1 MIRFPQSHFSLPS
14 VFLTNGDAPVFVCW
28 CHCCPPA
35 RSKVQRG
42 CWGAAVVPCWDGKRR
57 AAAPAAGT
65 YVQGMGFTSCDRNFW
80 GGSHKKRV
88 LVALVKYAV
97 EFLGGKKKV
106 KFNLEKR
113 GRKKAGRKQAEFSAC
128 ILSTHPCVSFPSGRN
143 KNCLCFSRPF
153 RKSYRAI
160 IALLSNGQSLFR
172 LSLLPLPT

>member
-1 MIRFPQSHFSLPS
+1 MGMLLCSFAGVTAAHLH
-14 VFLTNGDAPVFVCW
+14 V
-28 CHCCPPA
+28 A
-35 RSKVQRG
+35 RCR
-42 CWGAAVVPCWDGKRR
+42 GAAGELRLFPAGMASVVLQPQQLARMCKSWVSRPAIETSGGVTQKEGGFGEVCSGVFRR
-57 AAAPAAGT
+57 
-65 YVQGMGFTSCDRNFW
+65 
-80 GGSHKKRV
+80 K
-88 LVALVKYAV
+88 
-97 EFLGGKKKV
+97 KKKV